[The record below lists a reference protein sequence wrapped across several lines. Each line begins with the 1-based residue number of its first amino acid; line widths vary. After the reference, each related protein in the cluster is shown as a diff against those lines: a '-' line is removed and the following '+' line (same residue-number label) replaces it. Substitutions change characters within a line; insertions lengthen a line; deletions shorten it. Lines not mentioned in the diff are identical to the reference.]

1 MIRFLLLCWVMLLPA
16 ALPAAVETF
25 EFSSDEMRERYQVLV
40 EKLRCPKCQNQNLAG
55 SDSPISADL
64 RREVFLLLEEGQSD
78 QQIIDFLVARY
89 GTFILYDPPKEG
101 TTRWVWLIPG
111 VFLLLGIGLV
121 AMVLRSASR
130 RPVPEAVE
138 GDDYE

>member
-25 EFSSDEMRERYQVLV
+25 EFSSDELRERYQVLV

-121 AMVLRSASR
+121 VMVLRSASR